1 MRKNPS
7 IIHKP
12 EPFILRTQEKLELS
26 FIRAITSKN
35 LDLLDVLLCDYG
47 RYFGSPSKLTARRYF
62 MKQFYD
68 WKENDGHII
77 FVDRYIAL
85 GEDLGKTALCFE
97 QGRFPASLFPT
108 FSLMNK
114 PIALVLE
121 MSNTHIVSIR
131 ACYDFLPEAEFFR
144 RAQEN

>member
-1 MRKNPS
+1 MSKSPT
-7 IIHKP
+7 IVHKP
-12 EPFILRTQEKLELS
+12 DPFVQRANDQLELS
-26 FIRAITSKN
+26 FIRAITNMSTI
-35 LDLLDVLLCDYG
+35 LLEDLLDKEGC
-47 RYFGSPSKLTARRYF
+47 YFGQSWRNHTTYF
-62 MKQFYD
+62 FSVEFDD

>member
-1 MRKNPS
+1 MSKSPT
-7 IIHKP
+7 IVHKP
-12 EPFILRTQEKLELS
+12 DPFVQRANDQLELS
-26 FIRAITSKN
+26 FIRAITNKSTI
-35 LDLLDVLLCDYG
+35 LLEDLLDKEGC
-47 RYFGSPSKLTARRYF
+47 YFGQSWSYDTTYF
-62 MKQFYD
+62 FFVEFRD

>member
-47 RYFGSPSKLTARRYF
+47 RYFGFPCKFMARRYF

-68 WKENDGHII
+68 WKENDGQIT
-77 FVDRYIAL
+77 FVERHIAL
-85 GEDLGKTALCFE
+85 GEDLGKKAFCFE
-97 QGRFPASLFPT
+97 QGRFPSQLLT
-108 FSLMNK
+108 DH
-114 PIALVLE
+114 PIALTLQ
-121 MSNTHIVSIR
+121 MNHSHITAIDS
-131 ACYDFLPEAEFFR
+131 CYSFIPEAEFLR
-144 RAQEN
+144 RAREN